1 MKLSTNENAGYTS
14 LEANFLTILLKL
26 NYEKAVN
33 TAEEIVDMGLTVID
47 IPGAESKVKMFKNS
61 PYYYT
66 RKMAERTIVT
76 KVINVILNS

>member
-1 MKLSTNENAGYTS
+1 M

-33 TAEEIVDMGLTVID
+33 TAEEIVERGLTVID

-61 PYYYT
+61 PYYNT
-66 RKMAERTIVT
+66 RKMAERTIVA
-76 KVINVILNS
+76 KVLNVILNS